1 MSRVP
6 AVVYCILTLCAVA
19 ALCGLWFVPPDTIG
33 YDICFSR
40 RVLHLSCAGCGATRA
55 TYALLHGDFGEAFR
69 LNALYVLMIPVL
81 LYAWIAAGAV
91 RIRRAAPVPPVRT
104 PQHSG
109 DSRRGG
115 RVYRSEECVPFLTG
129 RRRLCPDAPC

>member
-19 ALCGLWFVPPDTIG
+19 ALSGLWFVPPDTIG
-33 YDICFSR
+33 YDVCFSR

-55 TYALLHGDFGEAFR
+55 TYALLHGDFCEAFR

-81 LYAWIAAGAV
+81 LYAWIAAGQSVFGA
-91 RIRRAAPVPPVRT
+91 RR
-104 PQHSG
+104 
-109 DSRRGG
+109 
-115 RVYRSEECVPFLTG
+115 PFPLFG
-129 RRRLCPDAPC
+129 RRSIPVILAVVVVFTVLRNVFHF